1 MATIKHIEK
10 QVATANKNIAGYEK
24 RIAMYTER
32 MNKAIAALNK
42 KGANITADDI
52 VMTETTNGRYVSR
65 DFHLA
70 KEIVDTYG
78 WVDTYRI
85 IDNRRYLDENERNL
99 AREIRHRDDL
109 SAQLEK
115 MVADANAHEQ
125 ATAGLQQ
132 ALEQA
137 MADFRVVW
145 FEKMR
150 NWYESHFAYI
160 NRELEGA
167 KVRRDRA
174 YNIMSYLDRT
184 RGWRY
189 QFTSRVYKRIE
200 AIRKS
205 GAEIIMDDAA
215 NMDHDAYM
223 AKMEQETIKSWNN
236 GIILLTDKCHKFGLN
251 EQAIKVSDADMTPKG
266 FEAVITDETS
276 RVVYVRVIWAA
287 EYSVLVTPHIRYIA
301 TQRTK

>member
-1 MATIKHIEK
+1 
-10 QVATANKNIAGYEK
+10 
-24 RIAMYTER
+24 
-32 MNKAIAALNK
+32 
-42 KGANITADDI
+42 
-52 VMTETTNGRYVSR
+52 
-65 DFHLA
+65 
-70 KEIVDTYG
+70 
-78 WVDTYRI
+78 
-85 IDNRRYLDENERNL
+85 
-99 AREIRHRDDL
+99 
-109 SAQLEK
+109 

-200 AIRKS
+200 DIRKS
-205 GAEIIMDDAA
+205 AAEIIMDDAA